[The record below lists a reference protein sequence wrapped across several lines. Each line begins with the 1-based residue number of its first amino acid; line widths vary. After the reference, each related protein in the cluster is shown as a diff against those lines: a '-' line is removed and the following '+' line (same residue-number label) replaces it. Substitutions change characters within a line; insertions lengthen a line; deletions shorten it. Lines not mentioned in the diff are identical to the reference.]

1 MFAHI
6 TENNDTQKLTKE
18 RKSLEMTA
26 SEIRSLLLKPE
37 YKTKY
42 PVKIKWTPDESRRV
56 DFYENI
62 NSFGADVS
70 DAFEDMCDELGR
82 IPTQDEFVERTV
94 ELTREWLVREKFKR
108 NPNAMNLVFDEVL
121 VQAIKNRQGRGYLSI
136 VSEMYTVALIK
147 EMYTEAKVYT
157 HDMLDLVM
165 GVDIVMEYKGKRFY
179 IHVYKNSYWGRA
191 AFKNKERRGGMYGE
205 GGMFIKFNRD
215 FTGDISLMYDSMDTD
230 TTIYLNGVPLLT
242 EDYIRFTVKR
252 GLSNDAIGE
261 RLSTANS
268 KLHRL
273 NSWLLTHFD
282 TFVDFGR

>member
-37 YKTKY
+37 YKAKY
-42 PVKIKWTPDESRRV
+42 PVKINWTPDESKRV

-94 ELTREWLVREKFKR
+94 ELTREWLVREKLKR
-108 NPNAMNLVFDEVL
+108 NPNAMNLVFDDVL

-147 EMYTEAKVYT
+147 EMYPEAKVYT
-157 HDMLDLVM
+157 HDMLDLIM

-179 IHVYKNSYWGRA
+179 IHVYKNSYWGRTS
-191 AFKNKERRGGMYGE
+191 FKNKEGRGGMYGE

-215 FTGDISLMYDSMDTD
+215 FTGDISLMYDPMDTD
-230 TTIYLNGVPLLT
+230 TTTYLNGVPLLT

-273 NSWLLTHFD
+273 NSWLLTHFG

>member
-6 TENNDTQKLTKE
+6 TETNDTQKLTKE

-37 YKTKY
+37 YKAKY
-42 PVKIKWTPDESRRV
+42 PVKINWTPDESKRV

-94 ELTREWLVREKFKR
+94 ELTREWLIREKLKR
-108 NPNAMNLVFDEVL
+108 NPNAMNLVFDDVL

-147 EMYTEAKVYT
+147 EMYPEAKVYT
-157 HDMLDLVM
+157 HDMLDLIM

-179 IHVYKNSYWGRA
+179 IHVYKNSYWGRTS
-191 AFKNKERRGGMYGE
+191 FKNKEGRGGMYGE
-205 GGMFIKFNRD
+205 GGVFIKFNRD
-215 FTGDISLMYDSMDTD
+215 FTGDISLMYDPMDTD

-273 NSWLLTHFD
+273 NSWLLTHFG